1 MTKTHRNDANKT
13 GSIPILKKEKSMK
26 NISLKMTA
34 LSVTLFACLTAQGA
48 VTSGISN
55 GNADLSVANPSA
67 AHNGWFHSDEG
78 GLPGVE
84 VKGATSKVT
93 SFKSLTKITK
103 NTQWMRAFGGVDN
116 DGVVVLKMNNMPS
129 WVLGFHNKLGNF
141 AFKKVGEQELYYGEW
156 VARDADATKD
166 RVVYYA
172 GNDKTVALPKG
183 GKATYTVTGINN
195 NNDLNKGVLKGQF
208 NADFEKGTLEG
219 TMVRR
224 DLEIEIDAKIN
235 KQNASFKGDAF
246 ANGVVDGTTSG
257 QFFGKDA
264 AALAGY
270 AKFADNK
277 YDTAFGGTKNQ

>member
-1 MTKTHRNDANKT
+1 MHRNDANKT
-13 GSIPILKKEKSMK
+13 GNIPILKKEKSMK

-34 LSVTLFACLTAQGA
+34 LSVTLLACLTAQGA

-55 GNADLSVANPSA
+55 GNAGLLVSNESA

-84 VKGATSKVT
+84 VKGVSSKVT

-103 NTQWMRAFGGVDN
+103 NTQWMRAFGGIDN

-129 WVLGFHNKLGNF
+129 WVPGFHNKLGNF

-208 NADFEKGTLEG
+208 TADFRNKTLKGDIS
-219 TMVRR
+219 RQ
-224 DLEIEIDAKIN
+224 DLTVEVNAKI
-235 KQNASFKGDAF
+235 KSDASFSGSAK
-246 ANGVVDGTTSG
+246 ANGVVDGTSQG
-257 QFFGKDA
+257 HFFGKDA
-264 AALAGY
+264 ATLAGY
-270 AKFADNK
+270 AKFTDHK
-277 YDTAFGGTKNQ
+277 YDTAFGGSKNK